1 MGLRESV
8 RGELVDSASR
18 TEVHNEERGH
28 GAPNSALTIPP
39 DARAKLEPGSAR
51 ARSSRRRR
59 PRV

>member
-28 GAPNSALTIPP
+28 GAPNSALTISSPRC
-39 DARAKLEPGSAR
+39 ARDLEPGSAR
-51 ARSSRRRR
+51 ARS
-59 PRV
+59 